1 MRRRMGVAGSKVA
14 GSRVASSKPPAISVK
29 AQRCYNELI
38 LYVDLHGYA
47 PSLAELGRL
56 VGRAP
61 STVSRYLE
69 ELEAFGLIER
79 KQRSARAIVIKL
91 ANERVSE

>member
-1 MRRRMGVAGSKVA
+1 MVVAGSNQ
-14 GSRVASSKPPAISVK
+14 PPGISVK
-29 AQRCYNELI
+29 AWRCYAELVF
-38 LYVDLHGYA
+38 YVDRYGYA

-56 VGRAP
+56 MGRSA
-61 STVSRYLE
+61 STVSRYLD
-69 ELEAFGLIER
+69 ELVAEGLIER